1 VGLKIMIMKFVIT
14 NNMKIESLVKVM
26 NMLHVNN
33 VYNYYLDVERNQIIQ
48 KIKSTDKITVSLTYD
63 SMIIEKGKEFID
75 ESDKHIKI
83 VDKLI
88 ELI

>member
-1 VGLKIMIMKFVIT
+1 MKFVIT